1 MKKLNKK
8 MECSKLVIGSVL
20 KRHRIQHGYTQN
32 EIADFIHVS
41 RPCYSSWENDYHEIP
56 LSKLLQLAECYD
68 LDFMPFIAEIIQE
81 DSKIHNNQENLIAKQ
96 ITNLNSDI
104 NQMKKLLGEILI
116 KQKDGYFI

>member
-1 MKKLNKK
+1 MKRLNKK
-8 MECSKLVIGSVL
+8 MEYTKLVIGSVL

-81 DSKIHNNQENLIAKQ
+81 DSKVHNNQENLIAKQ